1 MMRKSKLREEFLWV
15 EKYRPKTI
23 EECILPESLRKTFL
37 ELVDK
42 QELPNLLLAGSAGI
56 GKTTIARAL
65 CEQLDIDYILING
78 SEDGNIDTLRT
89 KIKTYAST
97 VSFAGGTK
105 VVILDEADYLNPQST
120 QPALRGLIEEF
131 SSNCRFIF
139 TCNFSNRII
148 SPLHSRCSV
157 VEFKI
162 SKTDLPKVAT
172 EFATRL
178 QGILDT
184 EEVEYNNDVLTQP
197 GFPTSN
203 IFKLSIFISVFNN

>member
-1 MMRKSKLREEFLWV
+1 LKSFPFFLLIIFFLSSADSTEIATFKISFVIDNSLEFDKFIDKL
-15 EKYRPKTI
+15 
-23 EECILPESLRKTFL
+23 
-37 ELVDK
+37 
-42 QELPNLLLAGSAGI
+42 
-56 GKTTIARAL
+56 
-65 CEQLDIDYILING
+65 
-78 SEDGNIDTLRT
+78 DTLRT

-184 EEVEYNNDVLTQP
+184 EEVEYNNDVLNSLIGKYLP
-197 GFPTSN
+197 DWKDSYV
-203 IFKLSIFISVFNN
+203 VFTKDLKERMQ